1 MTEDEEVK
9 KDQED
14 EYIYSA
20 DQDNDIEPVKL
31 EKPKKEKEMNK
42 ELNELLV
49 IGFEKKPKG
58 KNPLAM
64 RSPDSRQAFI
74 TRGNSK

>member
-1 MTEDEEVK
+1 MADDAAAK
-9 KDQED
+9 KAQEC
-14 EYIYSA
+14 A

-31 EKPKKEKEMNK
+31 EKPKKEKE
-42 ELNELLV
+42 ELLV

-64 RSPDSRQAFI
+64 RSPDSRQAFM
-74 TRGNSK
+74 TRGTSK